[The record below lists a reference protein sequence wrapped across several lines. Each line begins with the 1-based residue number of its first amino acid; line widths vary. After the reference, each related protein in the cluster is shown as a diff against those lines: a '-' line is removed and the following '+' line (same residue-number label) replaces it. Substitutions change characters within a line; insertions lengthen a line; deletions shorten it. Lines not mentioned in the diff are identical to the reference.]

1 MTVWILLGWF
11 FIIVNCKN
19 CIHCKHYINEKYK
32 RDPLYVRFG
41 KCKLFPLYDP
51 IIDEKYLVPLL
62 QEYYDPNK
70 PLNHSFCST
79 ARFFRDMCGHTAKK
93 FEPLQEEEEKEEKE
107 ESK

>member
-1 MTVWILLGWF
+1 MTAWILLGCVF
-11 FIIVNCKN
+11 SFMVTVFSND
-19 CIHCKHYINEKYK
+19 CIRCKHYINEMYK

-62 QEYYDPNK
+62 REYYDPNK
-70 PLNHSFCST
+70 PLNYSFCST

-93 FEPLQEEEEKEEKE
+93 FEPIQQEEESKE
-107 ESK
+107 